1 MYKEKISRT
10 FIYEEQRALKWFL
23 LLFYII
29 FFLYEVFYHYFYKNI
44 DLNLPREVNYW
55 MYFWLLFSLPIFT
68 IFMRKEKVYFVKY
81 IFVIGYF
88 FTSILSEISIYS
100 MNNLEYQSGNAVE
113 VLVVLFTP
121 FFINIRFFRVVTS
134 IIVLKYIFL
143 GIYLKSENTIGPIVL
158 VLILSW
164 IAYLILIRFQDYLK
178 AIKDLYDHQLSGIVK
193 GVIATIELKDPYT
206 RGHSERVAYYAQTLA
221 NETGKF
227 TPKELSSFHYACL
240 LHDIGKVN
248 IPDSILMKPGK
259 LSKNEFEV
267 IKTHPSVGEEAILKV
282 KGLEDSLPII
292 KSHHERW
299 DGKGY
304 PEKLKGDSIPF
315 LARVVS
321 IADAFDAMTSSR
333 SYRDALSVDEAY
345 SRIIEGQGTQ
355 FDPQLVELFKEIF
368 PSWVKFHRKYDW
380 TNTLSSEDD
389 NDGKEVPS

>member
-134 IIVLKYIFL
+134 TIVLKYIFL